1 MLYFQSMTHREHN
14 QKTTPPLSERIVHLV
29 TELES
34 ASKVVKQTFS
44 YRAAFVRGILQG
56 LGFVLGSTIVAGI
69 MYTIIT
75 HFISPKLIH
84 DMTLDS
90 AVQKSLER

>member
-1 MLYFQSMTHREHN
+1 MQE
-14 QKTTPPLSERIVHLV
+14 KDITTPKKPEKNLNQRIEDLV
-29 TELES
+29 RVME
-34 ASKVVKQTFS
+34 KTFS
-44 YRAAFVRGILQG
+44 YRASFLRGVVQG
-56 LGFVLGSTIVAGI
+56 LGIVVGSTIVAGI